1 MARGSDSDNQAVSAD
16 EQAVTDLDDLDAMI
30 DGGPVE
36 FELGGVKWAF
46 RQPAPSEMARI
57 RMTLDV
63 ARHKAWQSVTHEIE
77 PSDIESIASSARK
90 VGWLTA
96 MRENSTDEDERRGYA
111 EQIEAIIASDP
122 TSAWDGIVNSFAAM
136 ERDYRAMEL
145 LLVAPDDQLRG
156 EFLASTG
163 MVDEAR
169 QHLHRALILANTVP
183 NWTQRQQSTA
193 G

>member
-1 MARGSDSDNQAVSAD
+1 MARRSDSDNQAVPD
-16 EQAVTDLDDLDAMI
+16 EQAVTDLDAMI

-36 FELGGVKWAF
+36 FELGGVRWAF
-46 RQPAPSEMARI
+46 RQPTPAETARI
-57 RMTLDV
+57 RMALDV
-63 ARHKAWQSVTHEIE
+63 ARHKAWQQVTHEIA
-77 PSDIESIASSARK
+77 PSDIESVAASARK
-90 VGWLTA
+90 AGWLAA
-96 MRENSTDEDERRGYA
+96 MRENSKDEDERRNYA

-122 TSAWDGIVNSFAAM
+122 TSAWDGIVNAFAAT

-145 LLVAPDDQLRG
+145 LLIAPDDQLRG